1 MVQCDNM
8 IVEAAKGR
16 EEALF
21 VHCPSAVIEWDA
33 MPYVIIGETPGAE
46 VTPTIVLFWSVI
58 MKMKRDSKQTNNLE
72 QQPKTNGPDEE
83 DSVANA
89 IIRVTIVS
97 AIQHHILR

>member
-1 MVQCDNM
+1 MVQSDNM

-16 EEALF
+16 EEQALF
-21 VHCPSAVIEWDA
+21 VPSAVIEWDA

-97 AIQHHILR
+97 AIQHHILC